1 MQETTLQNS
10 PDESPLE
17 VLHVL
22 LLLQAAMGLLSGA
35 AMMLFMG
42 GNPLAIPLSLGVP
55 LLLIVAA
62 AGVVR
67 RWCWARRVA
76 IVALSLI
83 LLAFVIS
90 LLLSLLAQLNFSVSL
105 MTLITNIVLP
115 ISLIKLLRQSK
126 AKAAALPASE
136 PIDASAA
143 SAA

>member
-1 MQETTLQNS
+1 M
-10 PDESPLE
+10 
-17 VLHVL
+17 
-22 LLLQAAMGLLSGA
+22 
-35 AMMLFMG
+35 
-42 GNPLAIPLSLGVP
+42 
-55 LLLIVAA
+55 
-62 AGVVR
+62 
-67 RWCWARRVA
+67 
-76 IVALSLI
+76 I

-90 LLLSLLAQLNFSVSL
+90 LLLSLLAQLNLSVSL